1 MGDLEEWHGW
11 RGREVEKES
20 VEKREADEKE
30 EKLEW
35 GQEVRGRKG
44 WVKVES
50 IEEELCESGGE
61 VDEAQSE
68 K

>member
-1 MGDLEEWHGW
+1 MVDLEEWHGW
-11 RGREVEKES
+11 RVEKES
-20 VEKREADEKE
+20 VEKRGADEKE
-30 EKLEW
+30 EKHKW